1 LTIGRKRRN
10 CWRMNLKRWFAWMC
24 LALMVVTEIF
34 LFAAV
39 REKDAAQEELRAAQ
53 TQVWQMRKEMEE
65 LKNSNAGLQA
75 AEINRLRKQ
84 NEIYTNRLGKAQ
96 AMIDKLEG
104 EAAQISQ
111 SLVTA
116 RAALELQQEHLQEL
130 ESEKK
135 MVTEAGMVLIH
146 RNTCIN
152 NLRMIDGAKQQWA
165 LEKDKPMDA
174 VPKPKDLLPYL
185 KDGVFPACP
194 DGGTYSINSVES
206 LPTCTVQGHVLL
218 P

>member
-1 LTIGRKRRN
+1 
-10 CWRMNLKRWFAWMC
+10 MNPKRWFAWLC
-24 LALMVVTEIF
+24 LAMMVVSEIF
-34 LFAAV
+34 LFDAV
-39 REKDAAQEELRAAQ
+39 RQKDAAQTELRETQAQ
-53 TQVWQMRKEMEE
+53 MWQLRKEMEE
-65 LKNSNAGLQA
+65 LKNSSTGLQA
-75 AEINRLRKQ
+75 SEINRLRKQ
-84 NEIYTNRLGKAQ
+84 NEIYTNRLAKAQ
-96 AMIDKLEG
+96 VMIDKLEG

-111 SLVTA
+111 SLANA

-135 MVTEAGMVLIH
+135 MVTEAGLVLIH

-174 VPKPKDLLPYL
+174 VPKQKDLLPYL
-185 KDGVFPACP
+185 KDGVFPTCP

-218 P
+218 Q